1 MKPDLTLCSI
11 GPAVEVAQ
19 ADEFKL
25 EKPLCPYP
33 KTL

>member
-11 GPAVEVAQ
+11 GPAGEVAQ
-19 ADEFKL
+19 AYEFKL
-25 EKPLCPYP
+25 ETLLCPYP